1 MGKCRVQTP
10 PSLVGKLLGPPQVV
24 SCLKE
29 VQDRQDVQE
38 VLERTEK
45 DRSGGKEGNSE
56 VQALRLASAKWKSVF
71 RSFIAF
77 FMIPEKENALLP

>member
-1 MGKCRVQTP
+1 MR
-10 PSLVGKLLGPPQVV
+10 
-24 SCLKE
+24 
-29 VQDRQDVQE
+29 E

-45 DRSGGKEGNSE
+45 DRSDGKEGNSE